1 MGFLSTSAS
10 VVRMQ
15 ARVPGSIDRVHLAAK
30 VSEHAFRDVDDD
42 GLAPV
47 ARSGWVSVHDPLVTD
62 FTPSDLFFQQ
72 YLAVGF
78 RHDRRA
84 VPAQLLR
91 LERRRL
97 ETERRAGREGGRLG
111 AAERREIKLEVESR
125 LLARALPAPR
135 LVDCVWNLASGHVFL
150 SGGSRLLR
158 EAFASC
164 FRATFGVMPVPMI
177 PWLTAQHV
185 GLSPHALE
193 QLRAAEA
200 SSLVERPPDG
210 VPSLPI
216 GLKELAP

>member
-1 MGFLSTSAS
+1 MGFLSNSAS

-15 ARVPGSIDRVHLAAK
+15 ARVPGTLDRVHFATK
-30 VSEHAFRDVDDD
+30 VSEHAFRDPEDDAN
-42 GLAPV
+42 APV
-47 ARSGWVSVHDPLVTD
+47 ARSGWVAVHGPLVTD
-62 FTPSDLFFQQ
+62 LTPSDLFFQQ

-91 LERRRL
+91 IERRRL
-97 ETERRAGREGGRLG
+97 ENERRTGREGGRLG

-125 LLARALPAPR
+125 LLTRALPVPR
-135 LVDCVWNLASGHVFL
+135 LVDCVWNLETGRLFL

-158 EAFASC
+158 EAFTSC
-164 FRATFGVMPVPMI
+164 FRATFGITPVPMI
-177 PWLTAQHV
+177 PYVAAEHV

-193 QLRAAEA
+193 QLRAAEPA
-200 SSLVERPPDG
+200 TLIERPPDG

-216 GLKELAP
+216 GLKELRP